1 MPSALADDASMSA
14 LSQDPPLKKSDRS
27 ANRLQKENV
36 AIRVTDEDD
45 EVVPRKKHD
54 KQSLEYLWRSG
65 TAGGL
70 AGCAVSSSSVLYGV

>member
-14 LSQDPPLKKSDRS
+14 LSQDPQRKNSDRPV
-27 ANRLQKENV
+27 ACLQKENV
-36 AIRVTDEDD
+36 AIHVTDDD

-65 TAGGL
+65 TAGGI
-70 AGCAVSSSSVLYGV
+70 AGCAVSLLFCLLEV